1 MVKKIITCWLERGK
15 DGLASSLDGAF
26 TVAAAAA
33 AAADILHLLLLLPL

>member
-15 DGLASSLDGAF
+15 DGLAPSLDGA
-26 TVAAAAA
+26 VAAAA

>member
-15 DGLASSLDGAF
+15 DGLAPSLDGA
-26 TVAAAAA
+26 VAVAAA